1 MKLLRARQRL
11 ARRQR
16 RTAIKPNRAEV
27 NRTALQEV
35 LGYPVQAR
43 LKVGTPEDAHERE
56 ADAVAERVMAMPED
70 AVQRKGVAG
79 QEEDEENI
87 RRQPEN
93 EEEEETL
100 QTKAEGARSESK
112 PVSADVASRIQARR
126 GGGIPLPGSERAFFE
141 PRLGVSLGRVR
152 IHADAE
158 AARLSAGLA
167 ARAFAVGGDV
177 YFATGEYRPGSGEGR
192 QLLAHELSHVLQQGA
207 ADTIRRVLELRPPGR
222 GEASAFDRA
231 QEPVDRLN
239 RLTTALRYRLEGRV
253 LHYELVDEARLN
265 EFDRQMRALM
275 DQAAVVPMRLIT
287 GAGYVQAGPGAPF
300 EPALQ
305 DTWTSGYVDLD
316 DLMASDD
323 LGFKTQLVHFLT
335 ERAQTR
341 NYERRIGSPTFTLAE
356 FNRVHQRG
364 YEAEQRVL
372 RDEIGD
378 PSLRYHYSEERP
390 AGTWRVVY
398 RSDEGYRIVKVFRNF
413 AREIV
418 PAETYAL
425 GRDGRRRT
433 IAELMAERRAPAAPA
448 PAPAPA
454 AP

>member
-1 MKLLRARQRL
+1 MKTFQQLRRQARSRRL
-11 ARRQR
+11 AV
-16 RTAIKPNRAEV
+16 IKPTHAEANRA
-27 NRTALQEV
+27 ALQDV
-35 LGYPVQAR
+35 LGYPVQTK
-43 LKVGTPEDAHERE
+43 LKLGSPEDSHERE
-56 ADAVAERVMAMPED
+56 ADAVAERVMAMPEP
-70 AVQRKGVAG
+70 AVQRKCEACA
-79 QEEDEENI
+79 QEDEQKKE
-87 RRQPEN
+87 QSEPKKQD
-93 EEEEETL
+93 EEEVQRKEVGGE
-100 QTKAEGARSESK
+100 AAVA
-112 PVSADVASRIQARR
+112 PASAAAIAASR
-126 GGGIPLPGSERAFFE
+126 GGGQALPAAERAFFE
-141 PRLGVSLGRVR
+141 PRMGANLGQVRV
-152 IHADAE
+152 HADAE
-158 AARLSAGLA
+158 AARLSAGLS
-167 ARAFAVGGDV
+167 ARAFTVGRDV
-177 YFATGEYRPGSGEGR
+177 YFGRGDYRPGTSDGR
-192 QLLAHELSHVLQQGA
+192 RLLAHELVHVRQQGQGDA
-207 ADTIRRVLELRPPGR
+207 STLRRVLELRPPGR

-231 QEPVDRLN
+231 QELVDRLN

-253 LHYELVDEARLN
+253 LHYEVVDEARLN

-287 GAGYVQAGPGAPF
+287 GAGYVQANPGAAF

-378 PSLRYHYSEERP
+378 PTLRYHYSEERP

-398 RSDEGYRIVKVFRNF
+398 RSNEGYRIIKVFRNF

-418 PAETYAL
+418 PAETFAI
-425 GRDGRRRT
+425 GRDGRRMT
-433 IAELMAERRAPAAPA
+433 IAELIAERRARAAPA
-448 PAPAPA
+448 AAPA